1 MHLGGGGLMVAKW
14 EIKEKIDDAV
24 RVIAYSAVKY
34 FYPTAITKATNT
46 PLPDAF
52 EYLLTLVQSGVLN
65 IKWEIRCPNLDCLQT
80 IKTVDSLDEIIEE
93 YIECGCG
100 KEVLLTRDIVFPI
113 FEINPDYKEYVKKN
127 KSKKK
132 KKITFY

>member
-52 EYLLTLVQSGVLN
+52 EYLLTLVQSL
-65 IKWEIRCPNLDCLQT
+65 
-80 IKTVDSLDEIIEE
+80 SLIHI
-93 YIECGCG
+93 
-100 KEVLLTRDIVFPI
+100 
-113 FEINPDYKEYVKKN
+113 
-127 KSKKK
+127 
-132 KKITFY
+132 

>member
-1 MHLGGGGLMVAKW
+1 M
-14 EIKEKIDDAV
+14 
-24 RVIAYSAVKY
+24 
-34 FYPTAITKATNT
+34 
-46 PLPDAF
+46 
-52 EYLLTLVQSGVLN
+52 
-65 IKWEIRCPNLDCLQT
+65 
-80 IKTVDSLDEIIEE
+80 DEVIEE
-93 YIECGCG
+93 YMECDCG